1 MLLYSS
7 QTGNSPRK
15 VRIFLAEKGIDDI
28 QFKSL
33 DLMQMEHKTPQ
44 YRAKVP
50 NAKVPALELD
60 DGTIVSE
67 TTAICRY
74 LEELYPTPNL
84 FGESPM
90 EIAAIEMWQSRI
102 VFELM
107 LPLAMG
113 FRHTHPAMAAM
124 EDQNEAYGTAQREVG
139 IKSIAYFD
147 RVLADSEFIAGE
159 RFTFADIQMI
169 TTTDFFLRLNKI
181 DLSEFKNLERYTNL
195 IASRPSFTA

>member
-7 QTGNSPRK
+7 KTGNSPRK
-15 VRIFLAEKGIDDI
+15 VRIFLAEKGIQDI
-28 QFKSL
+28 ELKNL
-33 DLMQMEHKTPQ
+33 DLMQMEHKTPE

-50 NAKVPALELD
+50 NAKVPALELE
-60 DGTIVSE
+60 DGTIISE
-67 TTAICRY
+67 STAICRY
-74 LEELYPTPNL
+74 LEALYPDPNL

-124 EDQNEAYGTAQREVG
+124 ENQNESYGIAQREVG
-139 IKSIAYFD
+139 IKSTTYFD
-147 RVLADSEFIAGE
+147 KVLSDSEFIAGD

-169 TTTDFFLRLNKI
+169 STTEFFLRLNKI
-181 DLSEFKNLERYTNL
+181 DLNDFKNLVRYTKL
-195 IASRPSFTA
+195 ISSRPSYSA

>member
-1 MLLYSS
+1 VLLYSS

-15 VRIFLAEKGIDDI
+15 VRIFLAEKGINDI
-28 QFKSL
+28 QFKNL
-33 DLMQMEHKTPQ
+33 DLMQMEHKTPE

-124 EDQNEAYGTAQREVG
+124 EDQNAEKTKR
-139 IKSIAYFD
+139 
-147 RVLADSEFIAGE
+147 
-159 RFTFADIQMI
+159 
-169 TTTDFFLRLNKI
+169 
-181 DLSEFKNLERYTNL
+181 
-195 IASRPSFTA
+195 